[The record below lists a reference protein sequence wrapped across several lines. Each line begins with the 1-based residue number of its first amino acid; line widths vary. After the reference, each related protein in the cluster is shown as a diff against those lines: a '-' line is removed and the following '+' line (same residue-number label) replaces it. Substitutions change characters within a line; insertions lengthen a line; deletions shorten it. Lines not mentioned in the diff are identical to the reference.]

1 MFLAHTT
8 SLKENSY
15 QVLDQYDKKKVLVN
29 SSGYKLVSNVCPHQ
43 LSLISTTNGHGNRV
57 CPYHNWSFTI
67 DGLPYTSGRTEYY
80 CKNLKPLSVDQT
92 YTWNSLLFD
101 CPVTFNV
108 QENFDNM
115 VLMES
120 RIDTVNSDFRNI
132 MDIFLDVDHIQSI
145 HAGVYDQ
152 IGITDTTVNWTYTKN
167 GSLQEVSQGAL
178 WLAVYPY
185 TMIEWQKGSLFITVA
200 MPKDNNNSK
209 VHVFKYMDKHYKD
222 TWELN
227 EKVWETAWTQDK
239 AQAEIITKFPHRN
252 LEPQKQHYREFL
264 RLHGTY

>member
-29 SSGYKLVSNVCPHQ
+29 RNGYRLVSNICPHQ
-43 LSLISTTNGHGNRV
+43 SSLISTSNGHGNRV

-80 CKNLKPLSVDQT
+80 CKNLKPLSVEQT
-92 YTWNSLLFD
+92 YIWNNLVFD

-108 QENFDNM
+108 KENFANM

-120 RIDTVNSDFRNI
+120 RVDNVNCDFRNI

-145 HAGVYDQ
+145 HPGVYDQ
-152 IGITDTTVNWTYTKN
+152 IGITNTTVNWTYTKN
-167 GSLQEVSQGAL
+167 GSLQEVNQGAL
-178 WLAVYPY
+178 WLAVYPN
-185 TMIEWQKGSLFITVA
+185 TTIEWQKGSLFITVSI
-200 MPKDNNNSK
+200 PKDNNSSK
-209 VHVFKYMDKHYKD
+209 VYIFKYMDKNYND
-222 TWELN
+222 IWNLN
-227 EKVWETAWTQDK
+227 EKVWETAWVQDK
-239 AQAEIITKFPHRN
+239 AQAEIITKFADRN
-252 LEPQKQHYREFL
+252 LEPQKKHYREFL
-264 RLHGTY
+264 MLHGTY